1 MDKKDLSDKK
11 VVLITGAGSGIG
23 LAVTEKFL
31 KNNIFVESCTRNNL
45 KELNSL
51 KNNNH
56 NFQKYLSI
64 NKFNLNNYD
73 DLKLHITNIYKKH
86 KKIDALVNCAGIPH
100 GGLCNITKID
110 KIKEVFETNFFSQI
124 SIIQLVSRLMSRN
137 KKGAIVNVSSVTS
150 FQYES
155 GTLAYGSSKSALNYA
170 TKILAKE
177 LGTFGIKVNAVAPG
191 ITKTPMLEKMNPES
205 IKKQI
210 SLSSNNKI
218 AEPKD
223 VASLIYFLCSEESNH
238 ITGQII
244 KIDGGQ

>member
-1 MDKKDLSDKK
+1 MTSKVLLDKK
-11 VVLITGAGSGIG
+11 VVIITGAGSGIG

-31 KNNIFVESCTRNNL
+31 DNKFNVESCTRKNV
-45 KELNSL
+45 KALNSL
-51 KNNNH
+51 KKNNYN
-56 NFQKYLSI
+56 NKNLSI
-64 NKFNLNNYD
+64 NKFDLNNYD
-73 DLKLHITNIYKKH
+73 ELKLCITNIYKKY
-86 KKIDALVNCAGIPH
+86 KRIDALINCAGIAH
-100 GGLCNITKID
+100 GGLFSITKIND
-110 KIKEVFETNFFSQI
+110 IKDVFEINFFSQI

-137 KKGAIVNVSSVTS
+137 KKGSIVNVSSITS
-150 FQYES
+150 FQKES
-155 GTLAYGSSKSALNYA
+155 GTLAYGSSKSALNFA

-177 LGTFGIKVNAVAPG
+177 LGAFGIKVNAVAPG
-191 ITKTPMLEKMNPES
+191 VTNTPMLEKMNPES